1 MAAAPRSGAGPCVPR
16 VLTALAVLLAVSFSN
31 PAHAGIGSELV
42 EWLARQGTKYADDL
56 AGKGAGAL
64 ARELDDL
71 AAKAG
76 SEAVEQMVK
85 RGGPGALTL
94 VRELGEQAPNAARL
108 IAANGEAGT
117 LVIRQGG
124 RAAVEAF
131 AAHGDGAVR
140 VLATHGPKEGPRL
153 LTLYGPAL
161 TQQAAKIAPQQ
172 QAVLRA
178 LAPQLE
184 QAAPAVQASFRSQL
198 AKGGDDFV
206 QWVGKRWKPLGAAAL
221 LTVGTLTAYK
231 VGDGLSTAM
240 PNPATNPGAFL
251 VWSLPLLAITLI
263 VAGAWVM
270 RGALREWLRAR
281 RATPPRTIV

>member
-1 MAAAPRSGAGPCVPR
+1 MIAPLRVRVACLGACV
-16 VLTALAVLLAVSFSN
+16 VLALSA
-31 PAHAGIGSELV
+31 PAHAGIGSELA
-42 EWLARQGTKYADDL
+42 EWLARQGATYADDL

-76 SEAVEQMVK
+76 SEAVEHMVK

-131 AAHGDGAVR
+131 VAHGDGAVR

-161 TQQAAKIAPQQ
+161 TERAARIAPQQ

-184 QAAPAVQASFRSQL
+184 QAAPAVQATFREQL
-198 AKGGDDFV
+198 TKGGDDFV

-231 VGDGLSTAM
+231 VGDGLSAAM

-251 VWSLPLLAITLI
+251 VWSLPLLAIALI

-281 RATPPRTIV
+281 RATTPRTMG